1 MDWYV
6 KEDSVTPDEATGQ
19 LFCAV
24 RSGNAEDAQ
33 AALTAGADVNARD
46 DWQRTPLHCAIGE
59 AHAGRTWLTGGSPSA
74 NQTPSPR
81 STQNAWLSSC
91 G

>member
-6 KEDSVTPDEATGQ
+6 KEDSVTPDEATDQ

-33 AALTAGADVNARD
+33 AALAAGADVNARD
-46 DWQRTPLHCAIGE
+46 DWQRTPLHCAIELRHGDLARVLIE
-59 AHAGRTWLTGGSPSA
+59 RGTDLRAQDH
-74 NQTPSPR
+74 Q
-81 STQNAWLSSC
+81 Q
-91 G
+91 